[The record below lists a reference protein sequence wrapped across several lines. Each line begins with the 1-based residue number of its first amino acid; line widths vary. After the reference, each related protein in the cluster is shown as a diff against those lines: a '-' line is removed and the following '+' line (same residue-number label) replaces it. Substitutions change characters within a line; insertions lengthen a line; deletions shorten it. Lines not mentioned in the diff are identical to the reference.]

1 MTPFVPAPLPDRENE
16 RLQKLRDYGVLDTP
30 AETEFDDFTA
40 LASQIIG
47 TPIAL
52 ISLLDDQ
59 RQWFKSRVGLDVD
72 ATAREISFCGHAIH
86 DVDLLV
92 VEDAQ
97 ADLRFAGNPL
107 VTGAPHI
114 RFYAGCPLVTPD
126 GFALGTLC
134 VIDRQPRQLSAQ
146 AADTLRKLGRQLVNL
161 LELRRL
167 LRVQRETER
176 HLRQREAELQRLAL
190 VVKHTHNVVIM
201 SDPNG
206 MATWVNPAFE
216 RVTGYTPADIM
227 GRKPG
232 DVLQFE
238 GTSVSAKQTLGEA
251 VRLRQ
256 AAHVQLLN
264 RGKFGDIYWMD
275 VDLQPLVADD
285 GEFLGFVAI
294 ETDITELVRRR
305 EHLDALIE
313 ALPLGL
319 VLQDPNARLL
329 QVNSGARCIMG
340 QHTQD
345 PLAPLPT
352 AMHELAANTL
362 NTGKS
367 HRHQLVPFQNAE
379 GSTRWLAVSTALLPG
394 TYGHPDGV
402 VLAFDDQTES
412 IEAGRYVE
420 LASLTADLGYWTWT
434 LQNDRLVLSDAWVR
448 EQGIHSHLT
457 HTRAIIHPEDQAR
470 NLPAVIEVLKG
481 TKPTFKFEER
491 LSCGDGTWRWVLC
504 GGAATERDSDGR
516 VTRLSGIHLNIDE
529 QKRAEDALKRA
540 ATTDPLTGLP
550 NRLLLRDRL
559 ERALTASRRHGRI
572 GALLFMDLDHFKRV
586 NDSYG
591 HSVGDELL
599 KQIAARLKAELRSE
613 DTLARMGGDEML
625 VLLPE
630 LEANLALATAQAH
643 GVALKLLRAFQ
654 APFTLGEL
662 VLQAGASI
670 GISLFPKSARETS
683 DDLIREADTAMYGAK
698 ADSRGSVRVFE
709 ASMQS
714 SVTER
719 LRLDHDLRLAIQRG
733 EFELHVQ
740 GKWTPDHRLAGGEA
754 LLRWHHPERGWVSP
768 VTFIPAAEESE
779 LIQPIGRW
787 VLEQAC
793 AMAHEIRAL
802 LPDFVLSVNLS
813 PRQFRNPDFAAEL
826 RQILAQA
833 RLPNHALMLEIT
845 EGVLLQAELAQ
856 QLVALS
862 QEGFRFSLDDFGT
875 GYSSLAYLKRLPVHE
890 LKIDRAFV
898 RDIEHDDNDA
908 ALVQAILSIAQR
920 FRIHTVAEGVETPA
934 QAVFLSTH
942 GCELLQGYF
951 YDKPQP
957 WPDFMAQARAVTNR
971 HQSTA

>member
-40 LASQIIG
+40 LASQIVG

-52 ISLLDDQ
+52 ISLLDEQ

-72 ATAREISFCGHAIH
+72 ATARDISFCGHAIH
-86 DVDLLV
+86 NDDLFV

-97 ADLRFAGNPL
+97 TDQRFAGNPL
-107 VTGAPHI
+107 VVGAPHI

-167 LRVQRETER
+167 LQVQRETEQR
-176 HLRQREAELQRLAL
+176 LRQREAELQRLAL
-190 VVKHTHNVVIM
+190 VAERTHNVVIM
-201 SDPNG
+201 SDPDG
-206 MATWVNPAFE
+206 IATWVNPAFE
-216 RVTGYTPADIM
+216 RVTGYTLADII

-238 GTSVSAKQTLGEA
+238 GTSIPAKQTLGEA

-264 RGKFGDIYWMD
+264 QGKFGDIYWMD
-275 VDLQPLVADD
+275 VDLQPLIAED

-305 EHLDALIE
+305 EHQDALIE

-319 VLQDPNARLL
+319 VLQDKDARL
-329 QVNSGARCIMG
+329 QRTNSAALRILGLSPG
-340 QHTQD
+340 E
-345 PLAPLPT
+345 PLKPLPT
-352 AMHELAANTL
+352 AMHELAARTL
-362 NTGKS
+362 DSGNPCAN
-367 HRHQLVPFQNAE
+367 RLVPIHNAA
-379 GSTRWLAVSTALLPG
+379 GASRWLEVSAALLPG
-394 TYGHPDGV
+394 TYDRPDGV
-402 VLAFDDQTES
+402 VLAFNDQTEK
-412 IEAGRYVE
+412 IDAGRYVE
-420 LASLTADLGYWTWT
+420 LASITADVGYWTWT
-434 LQNDRLVLSDAWVR
+434 LPEDRLEMSDSWVR
-448 EQGIHSHLT
+448 GLGLPGNT
-457 HTRAIIHPEDQAR
+457 VPTRHFVHPDDQSRNREAI
-470 NLPAVIEVLKG
+470 VEVLKG
-481 TKPTFKFEER
+481 CKQTFKFEER
-491 LSCGDGTWRWVLC
+491 LQAGDGTWRWVLC
-504 GGAATERDSDGR
+504 GGAVTERNSHGR

-572 GALLFMDLDHFKRV
+572 GALLFLDLDHFKRV

-591 HSVGDELL
+591 HSVGDQLL
-599 KQIAARLKAELRSE
+599 NQIAARLKAELRSE

-630 LEANLALATAQAH
+630 LEANLPLATAQAQ

-654 APFTLGEL
+654 APFNLGER

-670 GISLFPKSARETS
+670 GISLFPKSAHETS

-719 LRLDHDLRLAIQRG
+719 LRLDHDLRLAIQNG

-740 GKWTPDHRLAGGEA
+740 GKWTPDEQLAGGEA

-768 VTFIPAAEESE
+768 VAFIPAAEESE

-793 AMAHEIRAL
+793 AMAHDIRTL

-813 PRQFRNPDFAAEL
+813 PKQFHNPDFAAEL

-908 ALVQAILSIAQR
+908 ALVQAVLSIAQR
-920 FRIHTVAEGVETPA
+920 FRIHTVAEGVETHA

-951 YDKPQP
+951 FDKPQP
-957 WPDFMAQARAVTNR
+957 WSAFMARARAAANR
-971 HQSTA
+971 HKSTG